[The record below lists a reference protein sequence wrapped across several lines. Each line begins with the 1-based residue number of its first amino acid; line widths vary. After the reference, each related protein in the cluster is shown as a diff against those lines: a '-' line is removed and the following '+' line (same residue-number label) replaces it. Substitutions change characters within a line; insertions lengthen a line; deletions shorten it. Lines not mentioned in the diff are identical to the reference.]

1 MKKQNTG
8 KTVLITAGGTSE
20 PIDNIRTIS
29 NTGTGTLGSIIA
41 DVFATDPQVE
51 SIIYVHGRGS
61 VIPKAER
68 VECIEAAY
76 TQRLQDTIRKLLAE
90 RKVDAIIHSMAVSD
104 YCVKSVVRSEDLVKV
119 LENARQAC
127 SDGSEL
133 SVQPAHPF
141 EEEPGQSRL
150 PADLNEALLEAS
162 TRFDLRD
169 IYNKIPSSAGT
180 PVIFLQPTP
189 KIIPELRQLAPKSV
203 VVGFKLL
210 DDVAQDE
217 LFAVATRL
225 MEKND
230 CDFVLAN
237 DYTTVKAG
245 QHTGY
250 LMARD
255 GGYETFVGKPAIA
268 EGIYQA
274 VKKAWADR

>member
-41 DVFATDPQVE
+41 DVFAADPQVE

-119 LENARQAC
+119 VENAA
-127 SDGSEL
+127 L
-133 SVQPAHPF
+133 SGP
-141 EEEPGQSRL
+141 ENNS
-150 PADLNEALLEAS
+150 ALLEAS
-162 TRFDLRD
+162 TQFDLRD

-245 QHTGY
+245 KHTGY
-250 LMARD
+250 LMARG

-274 VKKAWADR
+274 VKKAWRQK

>member
-1 MKKQNTG
+1 MKKQRG

-20 PIDNIRTIS
+20 PIDNIRSIT

-41 DVFATDPQVE
+41 DVFAKDPQVE
-51 SIIYVHGRGS
+51 HILYVHGRGA
-61 VIPKAER
+61 VLPNTEKA
-68 VECIEAAY
+68 ECIEAAY
-76 TQRLQDTIRKLLAE
+76 TKRLQDTIRALLSE
-90 RKVDAIIHSMAVSD
+90 RGADAIIHSMAVSD
-104 YCVKSVVRSEDLVKV
+104 YCVKSVVKNEDLVKLV
-119 LENARQAC
+119 EEAKRICTDADTPKQTAY
-127 SDGSEL
+127 
-133 SVQPAHPF
+133 PF
-141 EEEPGQSRL
+141 EEVSSVA
-150 PADLNEALLEAS
+150 ADFSGALLEAS
-162 TRFDLRD
+162 ERFDLRD
-169 IYNKIPSSAGT
+169 VYNKIPSSAGN

-189 KIIPELRQLAPKSV
+189 KIIPELRQLAPQSV

-210 DDVAQDE
+210 DDVAQEE
-217 LFAVATRL
+217 LFSVAKRL

-250 LMARD
+250 LMARG

-274 VKKAWADR
+274 VKRAWEEK

>member
-1 MKKQNTG
+1 MKNQSG
-8 KTVLITAGGTSE
+8 RTVLITAGGTSE
-20 PIDNIRTIS
+20 PIDNIRSIS

-41 DVFATDPQVE
+41 DVFAADPQVE

-61 VIPKAER
+61 VLPRSER
-68 VECIEAAY
+68 AECIEAAY
-76 TQRLQDTIRKLLAE
+76 TQRLQDTIRKILTE
-90 RKVDAIIHSMAVSD
+90 RRVDAIIHSMAVSD

-119 LENARQAC
+119 IENAGQSSCAAEDQAC
-127 SDGSEL
+127 C
-133 SVQPAHPF
+133 AA
-141 EEEPGQSRL
+141 EEQSCA
-150 PADLNEALLEAS
+150 ADFNSALLEAS
-162 TRFDLRD
+162 CGFDLRD

-189 KIIPELRQLAPKSV
+189 KIIPELRQLAPESV

-210 DDVAQDE
+210 DDVAQEE
-217 LFAVATRL
+217 LFSVAKRL

-245 QHTGY
+245 KHTGY
-250 LMARD
+250 LMARG

-274 VKKAWADR
+274 VKKAWRQK